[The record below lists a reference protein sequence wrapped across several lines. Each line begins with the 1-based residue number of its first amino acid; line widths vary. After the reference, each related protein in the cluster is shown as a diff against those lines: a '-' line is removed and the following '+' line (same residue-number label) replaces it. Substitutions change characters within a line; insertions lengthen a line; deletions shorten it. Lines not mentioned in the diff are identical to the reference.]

1 MSMAP
6 RITAQASPEGGFS
19 SWAIALMLGRA
30 FRPVQQD
37 YSMADIGA
45 TDRPSSIAVR
55 PTVPRLAG
63 QVTRLELEVAV
74 ALTGLVQA
82 AALLDLTAY
91 PLLRC
96 GDLAGGGQHVGQAAG
111 RDHHHPVAVA
121 DDHVSGLDAHL
132 AQRDGHL
139 VAVRPHAVFARPHE
153 DAAAEDRIA
162 ELEAAGGVAANPM
175 DHRAG
180 KAPAMG
186 DDRQD
191 VTPDGGVEPAA
202 VVQHN
207 DAAGRHLVYVVA
219 HAGSGAGRHRDGT
232 HRESRTYQPETAVQW
247 SDAEGLAGDP
257 QAVHGIAKRRG
268 GVTPELFD
276 LCVQSISPSLALSPE
291 RGRARVPARLLD
303 LAAANGG
310 QLVRRD

>member
-63 QVTRLELEVAV
+63 QITRLELEVAV

-82 AALLDLTAY
+82 AALLDLAAY
-91 PLLRC
+91 PLLGL

-111 RDHHHPVAVA
+111 RDHYHSVAVA
-121 DDHVSGLDAHL
+121 DDHVPGLHAHL
-132 AQRDGHL
+132 AQRDRHL

-191 VTPDGGVEPAA
+191 VTPDGCVRPAA
-202 VVQHN
+202 VVQH
-207 DAAGRHLVYVVA
+207 DYAAHRHVVYVVA
-219 HAGSGAGRHRDGT
+219 HAGPGCRRHRDGADGKGRA
-232 HRESRTYQPETAVQW
+232 HQPEAAVQG
-247 SDAEGLAGDP
+247 SDAEGLAYDAQP
-257 QAVHGIAKRRG
+257 VHGIAQRRG
-268 GVTPELFD
+268 CVTPE
-276 LCVQSISPSLALSPE
+276 
-291 RGRARVPARLLD
+291 
-303 LAAANGG
+303 
-310 QLVRRD
+310 